1 MKLLL
6 LYFILFFFPSYQI
19 DQSKA
24 IIIYFSRAGEN
35 YSVGKVDK
43 GNTEMI
49 VDYLKE
55 VTDIATTFKINPET
69 PYPENYQETVN
80 LAREEKNSNARP
92 KIKDP
97 LTDISSYD
105 YILLGYPIWHSDLPN
120 IVMTQLELLD
130 FEGKTIY
137 PFNTH
142 EGSGLGNSIND
153 IKNSAPKA
161 TVKDGFALRG
171 SEARKEDSHE
181 SIRNWL
187 KDKLEIDISNE
198 KSESNEE
205 TESNGGN
212 ESKGETGNN
221 EGNESNGEDD
231 FNDNNIGN
239 SGGVQKFQNINFFKK
254 SMILILLSLV
264 IL

>member
-1 MKLLL
+1 
-6 LYFILFFFPSYQI
+6 
-19 DQSKA
+19 
-24 IIIYFSRAGEN
+24 
-35 YSVGKVDK
+35 
-43 GNTEMI
+43 
-49 VDYLKE
+49 
-55 VTDIATTFKINPET
+55 
-69 PYPENYQETVN
+69 
-80 LAREEKNSNARP
+80 
-92 KIKDP
+92 
-97 LTDISSYD
+97 
-105 YILLGYPIWHSDLPN
+105 
-120 IVMTQLELLD
+120 MTQLELLD

-198 KSESNEE
+198 KSESNE
-205 TESNGGN
+205 
-212 ESKGETGNN
+212 
-221 EGNESNGEDD
+221 GNESNGEDE

-239 SGGVQKFQNINFFKK
+239 SGGIQKFHKK